1 MNENMK
7 KIVALGSVIAA
18 LGATYL
24 IINKKEKAV
33 ENIPVKSE
41 QVIEDTQKTAI
52 EKTPESLPEKKQEE
66 ALEAT
71 KDGKTNIDEKSTTEK
86 ATDEKSD
93 VIAEANKDTASEEYK
108 DTTVAAKIEN
118 INQDVT
124 IKDVKDAADML
135 PPQMRQVP
143 FATLYPVLV
152 RQAVDFIILGHEA
165 KQEGYDKKDDVLKS
179 IKDRERAVVVGAYL
193 EKEVETKVSEDTL
206 KAKYEDL
213 KKMIPADEKEFEV
226 AHILVKDEAAAKAL
240 IKEIQDG
247 KTTFSDALEKSI
259 DSKTKANGGR
269 IGFLKRM
276 EVAPEFFE
284 KVIGTKDGDVV
295 SIPLTLGKAGSS
307 IMKVISR
314 RTLEAPAFE
323 KVKADIRKAMMPELS
338 QDIVKQIKEKA
349 GLKLFSL
356 EGKEIPEK
364 SEEELKKLDQQA
376 PSSIDASTLSP
387 DFTCAEFNGGKIT
400 LKDIRETYQALP
412 EMLRMLPLEKVYELI
427 LIRAI
432 NERVLYTEA
441 AKAGIEK
448 DKKVQ
453 DQIATEK
460 KLIVQEAYL
469 KTKAEALITETDL
482 KAEYNATIKN
492 TADKNEMEYRIR
504 HIATKT
510 EEEAKD
516 VLKRLKA
523 GENFDDLVALSID
536 EGTKELKGEVG
547 YVRKQQLP
555 ADVAAV
561 VVKTTKGTLINKV
574 LKFSDDLYSV
584 MRLEDKRTVTP
595 PTFEQMKENL
605 KNAMMAK
612 KAVHVLEGLREKYKI
627 SYQDIK
633 GLPTADQIE
642 KVVKAINVKMNEV
655 LETKR

>member
-1 MNENMK
+1 MNENMR
-7 KIVALGSVIAA
+7 KIVALGAVIAA

-24 IINKKEKAV
+24 IITKKEKAV
-33 ENIPVKSE
+33 EEIPAKSE
-41 QVIEDTQKTAI
+41 KVIEAEQKPVL
-52 EKTPESLPEKKQEE
+52 EKADEPSPEKKVEQKADAENAPENKGAEE
-66 ALEAT
+66 KG
-71 KDGKTNIDEKSTTEK
+71 KDAQAEPQAN
-86 ATDEKSD
+86 D
-93 VIAEANKDTASEEYK
+93 VKEVTSEDYN
-108 DTTVAAKIEN
+108 DTTIAAKIEN

-165 KQEGYDKKDDVLKS
+165 KKEGYDTKEDVLKS
-179 IKDRERAVVVGAYL
+179 IKDRGRAVLVGAFL
-193 EKEVETKVSEDTL
+193 EKEVEAKVSEDTL

-226 AHILVKDEAAAKAL
+226 AHILVKDEATAKAI

-247 KTTFSDALEKSI
+247 KTTFADALEKSI

-276 EVAPEFFE
+276 EVAPDFFE
-284 KVIGTKDGDVV
+284 KVIATKDGEVV
-295 SIPLTLGKAGSS
+295 NMPLTLGKAGSS

-314 RTLEAPAFE
+314 RALEAPAFE

-338 QDIVKQIKEKA
+338 QDIVKQIKAKA

-376 PSSIDASTLSP
+376 PSAIDASTLSP
-387 DFTCAEFNGGKIT
+387 DFVCAEFNGGKIT

-432 NERVLYTEA
+432 NERVLYAEA
-441 AKAGIEK
+441 EKAGLEG
-448 DKKVQ
+448 DKKIQ

-460 KLIVQEAYL
+460 KLIIQEAYL

-492 TADKNEMEYRIR
+492 TADKNEMEYRVR

-516 VLKRLKA
+516 ILKRLKA
-523 GENFDDLVALSID
+523 GENFDDLVSLSID
-536 EGTKELKGEVG
+536 EGTKELKGDVG

-555 ADVAAV
+555 AEVGTIVA
-561 VVKTTKGTLINKV
+561 KTTKGTLINKV

-584 MRLEDKRTVTP
+584 MRVEDKRTVTP

-627 SYQDIK
+627 SYQNVK
-633 GLPTADQIE
+633 GLPTSDQIE